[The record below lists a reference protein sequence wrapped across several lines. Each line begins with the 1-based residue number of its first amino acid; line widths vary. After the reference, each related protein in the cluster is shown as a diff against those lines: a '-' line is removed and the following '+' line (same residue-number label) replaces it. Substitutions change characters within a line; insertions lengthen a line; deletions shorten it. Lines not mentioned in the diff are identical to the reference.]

1 MSKLHVI
8 CYHRILPAVSADK
21 GSVDYYHSRR
31 DILHPLGDFRRQMD
45 LIQGRCD
52 VLDADA
58 FVARRRLGG
67 GGRPGVLL
75 TFDDGYADFEHVVL
89 PELAERNLPC
99 VLFPTK
105 APVVEGF
112 VPPADKVYAILATAH
127 AKGGASSLD
136 MESWVSGSA
145 KKEMLRASP
154 VVQAAMIDRLFK
166 ATGITSAAVPPAHMT
181 EERLRALPSSV
192 YIGAHGLFHH
202 LFGSLSSAQLKAELE
217 EIVAWVRRLRPNQA
231 AGMWLAYPNGEA
243 GNTDNHQAV
252 VDAVGL
258 SGVDLAFIA
267 GVKPVDVS
275 CGNDLLIPRLFSKS
289 GVEWLSAI
297 IY

>member
-8 CYHRILPAVSADK
+8 CYHRVLPAVSADM

-31 DILHPLGDFRRQMD
+31 DILHPLADFRRQLD
-45 LIQGRCD
+45 LIRGRCD
-52 VLDADA
+52 VLDAGA
-58 FVARRRLGG
+58 FLARKRAGG
-67 GGRPGVLL
+67 GDRPAVLL
-75 TFDDGYADFEHVVL
+75 SFDDGYADFEQVVL
-89 PELAERNLPC
+89 PELAVRNLPC

-112 VPPADKVYAILATAH
+112 VPPADRVYAILAAAH
-127 AKGGASSLD
+127 AKGRVSSID
-136 MESWVSGSA
+136 AESWVSGSA

-202 LFGSLSSAQLKAELE
+202 LFGSLSSAQLKSELE

-243 GNTDNHQAV
+243 GNMDNHQAV

-258 SGVDLAFIA
+258 SGVDLAFTA
-267 GVKPVDVS
+267 HPTPADASSG
-275 CGNDLLIPRLFSKS
+275 GDLLIPRVFSKN

-297 IY
+297 ID